1 MNHTNIALNIEA
13 KRTAADIDG
22 TDLHEEAYNEG
33 AFYAETDWQHCR
45 KRPGFLW
52 GPNSMAEHCAVVWA
66 DIVANVNP
74 EWNNE
79 HARIA
84 FFIGYEDRATELVD
98 AGEAGYEALAEA
110 GTVADTEG
118 WILQCA
124 PWVANASDSEKA
136 LRAMQAAW
144 AGAAAWQAR
153 ADASGERGDVIRA
166 EEALG
171 RTGAAGEYMLD
182 SRYVAGSVTHA
193 H

>member
-1 MNHTNIALNIEA
+1 MNQNIARNIEA
-13 KRTAADIDG
+13 DHAATDSDG
-22 TDLHEEAYNEG
+22 GHLQGEAYNEG

-66 DIVANVNP
+66 DIVANICP

-79 HARIA
+79 NAQTS
-84 FFIGYEDRATELVD
+84 FFIGYEDRATELAN
-98 AGEAGYEALAEA
+98 AGDAGYEALAEA

-118 WILQCA
+118 WMLQCE
-124 PWVANASDSEKA
+124 PWPEKASDGEKA
-136 LRAMQAAW
+136 LRAVRAAW

-153 ADASGERGDVIRA
+153 ADSTGAEGDRHRA
-166 EEALG
+166 EEALV
-171 RTGAAGEYMLD
+171 RAEASGEYMLH
-182 SRYVAGSVTHA
+182 SRYVAGTVTHA